1 MYISPYIVGAGAVI
15 VLEMVLLICYS
26 IIHSKEDK

>member
-15 VLEMVLLICYS
+15 IVEMVLLICYS
-26 IIHSKEDK
+26 IIHKGDK